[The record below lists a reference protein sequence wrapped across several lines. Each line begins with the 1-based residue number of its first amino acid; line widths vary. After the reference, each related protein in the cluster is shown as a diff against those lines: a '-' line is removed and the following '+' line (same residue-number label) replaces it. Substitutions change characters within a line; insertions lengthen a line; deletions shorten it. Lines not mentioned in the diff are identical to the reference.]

1 MRAVFEIVISQDV
14 PLRCNHFWEFSFKKP
29 WIFVV
34 CFPTYRIH
42 PGDLN
47 EPELQKHFLLGFSIS
62 LLFLLKLHIFTCV
75 CVQAQATC
83 MAKDTEVTGSCRGR
97 TGKILTPPSPTKIF
111 QNPGN
116 NNLGRFT
123 PKVPKTSEKWSRKTL
138 KVIQPVHVQ
147 EWNSWMYWSSQNH
160 SSFTPTKTFLF
171 DESIQKPQQRPDPI
185 FVGGEGKI
193 LGACF
198 FLMYPKRTICPHKKN
213 ITKPCPH
220 KKPRN
225 TAQHQRNAVCCQQGV
240 EKEKGTPQ
248 GWSAKSSKKHLDGGF
263 CLASKSFQP

>member
-1 MRAVFEIVISQDV
+1 MRAVFEIAISQDV
-14 PLRCNHFWEFSFKKP
+14 PLRCNHFWEFSFKKT

-123 PKVPKTSEKWSRKTL
+123 PKFPKTSEKWSRKTL

-160 SSFTPTKTFLF
+160 SSFTPTKTVFLTNPSRNPSKDRILF
-171 DESIQKPQQRPDPI
+171 LLGGREKIWAHVSFSCIPNEKIAPI
-185 FVGGEGKI
+185 
-193 LGACF
+193 
-198 FLMYPKRTICPHKKN
+198 KKTSQNLAPIKNHGTQPN
-213 ITKPCPH
+213 ISAMPCAA
-220 KKPRN
+220 N
-225 TAQHQRNAVCCQQGV
+225 
-240 EKEKGTPQ
+240 KE
-248 GWSAKSSKKHLDGGF
+248 
-263 CLASKSFQP
+263 